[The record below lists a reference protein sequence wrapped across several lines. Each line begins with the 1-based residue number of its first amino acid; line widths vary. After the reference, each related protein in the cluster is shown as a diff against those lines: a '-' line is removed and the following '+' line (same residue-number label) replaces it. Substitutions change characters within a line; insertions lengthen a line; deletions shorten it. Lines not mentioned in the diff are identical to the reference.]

1 MAKNIT
7 KKDLVLDIADGSNL
21 SRETIQGIVEAFLDF
36 VKFHIS
42 KGQTIEIRGFGTF
55 SLKRRKRRPARNPRT
70 GEPVALLDRYA
81 PSLRFSDS
89 FRDLV
94 AHKEIP
100 PEG

>member
-1 MAKNIT
+1 MT
-7 KKDLVLDIADGSNL
+7 
-21 SRETIQGIVEAFLDF
+21 RESVRPVVELLLESI
-36 VKFHIS
+36 KGHIS
-42 KGQTIEIRGFGTF
+42 KGHTIELRGFGTF

-70 GEPVALLDRYA
+70 GEPVALLERYA